1 MPSAVTLPF
10 LWLRWRQRVL
20 GSLFHGLAKLGD
32 FAFDLRAAREQVEV
46 LLDVPYGPHPVAHR
60 LDIYRPRDVAGP
72 LPVMLY
78 IHGGAFVLCSKD
90 THRHLALLNAQR
102 AGYLV
107 FNINYRLAP
116 QHPFPAA
123 VADACAAYRWVCAHA
138 REYGGDPERIVV
150 AGESAGGNLALGVA
164 IAASYRRPETYTRSM
179 FRCPTPLGV
188 MPLMPLLQTS
198 DPARRIGQPG
208 VSRLALSVLKDI
220 ERAYLGGPLAA
231 AAAPLLA
238 DPVRVLEECG
248 RPDRVFPQ
256 VFSGAG
262 TADLC
267 CADVR
272 RLASACREL
281 GVPIETA
288 YFRDEGHAFHAL
300 HWRRAAVRFWRRS
313 VKFLRG
319 VAGLPARA
327 SRILRPAIGSPFALS
342 VAAPP
347 RSRRAV

>member
-1 MPSAVTLPF
+1 MTAAMRPSF

-20 GSLFHGLAKLGD
+20 GSLFHGLARLGD
-32 FAFDLRAAREQVEV
+32 FAADLRAARADVDVQ
-46 LLDVPYGPHPVAHR
+46 LDVPYGPHPVAHR
-60 LDIYRPRDVAGP
+60 LDIYRPRYPRRGERL

-116 QHPFPAA
+116 RHPFPAA
-123 VADACAAYRWVCAHA
+123 IADACSAYRWVAAHA
-138 REYGGDPERIVV
+138 REYGGDPDRIVV

-164 IAASYRRPETYTRSM
+164 IAATYRRPETYTRSL
-179 FRCPTPLGV
+179 FHGPKPLGV

-198 DPARRIGQPG
+198 DPAGRIGQPG

-220 ERAYLGGPLAA
+220 ELAYLGGPFAA
-231 AAAPLLA
+231 ATAPLLA

-248 RPDRVFPQ
+248 RPARAFPH

-272 RLASACREL
+272 RLAQVCREL
-281 GVPIETA
+281 GLPMQAA

-300 HWRRAAVRFWRRS
+300 HWRNAARRFWRKS
-313 VKFLRG
+313 VSFLRR
-319 VAGLPARA
+319 VAGLPGG
-327 SRILRPAIGSPFALS
+327 L
-342 VAAPP
+342 V
-347 RSRRAV
+347 RRAGRALPA

>member
-1 MPSAVTLPF
+1 M
-10 LWLRWRQRVL
+10 RWRRRILQT
-20 GSLFHGLAKLGD
+20 LFNGLARAGD
-32 FAFDLRAAREQVEV
+32 FAGDLRAAREQVQVE
-46 LLDVPYGPHPVAHR
+46 LDVPYGPHAVAHR
-60 LDIYRPRDVAGP
+60 LDVYRPRGLKGP

-102 AGYLV
+102 AGYVV

-116 QHPFPAA
+116 RHPFPAA
-123 VADACAAYRWVCAHA
+123 ITDACAAYRWVAQHA
-138 REYGGDPERIVV
+138 RDYGGDPDRIVV

-164 IAASYRRPETYTRSM
+164 VAASYALPESWTRGM
-179 FRCPTPLGV
+179 LRTRAPAGV

-198 DPARRIGQPG
+198 RPESRVGQRGMNRIA
-208 VSRLALSVLKDI
+208 LAVLRDI
-220 ERAYLGGPLAA
+220 ERAYLGAA
-231 AAAPLLA
+231 AADAPLLA

-248 RPDRVFPQ
+248 APERAFPR

-272 RLASACREL
+272 RLALACREL
-281 GVPIETA
+281 GVPMQAA

-300 HWRRAAVRFWRRS
+300 HWRAAARRFWKKS
-313 VKFLRG
+313 VAFLRRL
-319 VAGLPARA
+319 A
-327 SRILRPAIGSPFALS
+327 LRPARG
-342 VAAPP
+342 V
-347 RSRRAV
+347 SRGAWVRA

>member
-1 MPSAVTLPF
+1 MATAATLPL

-20 GSLFHGLAKLGD
+20 GSLFHGLARLGD
-32 FAFDLRAAREQVEV
+32 LDSSLRAARADVDVQ
-46 LLDVPYGPHPVAHR
+46 LDVPYGPHPVAHR
-60 LDIYRPRDVAGP
+60 LDVYRPRHVDGP

-90 THRHLALLNAQR
+90 THRHLALLNAHR

-123 VADACAAYRWVCAHA
+123 IADACAAYRWVCAHA

-198 DPARRIGQPG
+198 DPARRAGQVG
-208 VSRLALSVLKDI
+208 VNRLALSVLKDI
-220 ERAYLGGPLAA
+220 ERAYLGGPFTAA
-231 AAAPLLA
+231 SAPLLA

-272 RLASACREL
+272 RLAQACREL
-281 GVPIETA
+281 GIPVETA

-300 HWRRAAVRFWRRS
+300 HWREAARRFWRRS
-313 VKFLRG
+313 VRFLRG
-319 VAGLPARA
+319 VAGLPAR
-327 SRILRPAIGSPFALS
+327 
-342 VAAPP
+342 VAPIV
-347 RSRRAV
+347 RRASAARV

>member
-32 FAFDLRAAREQVEV
+32 LAADLRAAREDVDV

-60 LDIYRPRDVAGP
+60 LDIYRPRDADGP
-72 LPVMLY
+72 LPVLLY

-123 VADACAAYRWVCAHA
+123 IADACAAYRWVAAHA
-138 REYGGDPERIVV
+138 REYGGDPDRIVV

-164 IAASYRRPETYTRSM
+164 IAATYRRPETYTRAV
-179 FRCPTPLGV
+179 FHGPRPLGV

-198 DPARRIGQPG
+198 DPASRAGQRG
-208 VSRLALSVLKDI
+208 INRLALSVLRDI
-220 ERAYLGGPLAA
+220 ERAYLGGPCAMA
-231 AAAPLLA
+231 RAPLLA

-248 RPDRVFPQ
+248 RPDREFPH

-272 RLASACREL
+272 RLAHACREL
-281 GVPIETA
+281 GLPVQTA

-300 HWRRAAVRFWRRS
+300 HWRDAARRFWRKS
-313 VKFLRG
+313 VAFLRR
-319 VAGLPARA
+319 VAGTPARA
-327 SRILRPAIGSPFALS
+327 APLARRLAVMPASTGVRGF
-342 VAAPP
+342 
-347 RSRRAV
+347 

>member
-1 MPSAVTLPF
+1 MPTAVTLPF

-32 FAFDLRAAREQVEV
+32 FASDLRAAREQVDV

-116 QHPFPAA
+116 QYPFPAA
-123 VADACAAYRWVCAHA
+123 VADACAAYRWACAHA

-179 FRCPTPLGV
+179 FRCPTPVGV

-198 DPARRIGQPG
+198 EPGRRIGQPG
-208 VSRLALSVLKDI
+208 VSRLALSVLRDI

-231 AAAPLLA
+231 ANAPLLA

-248 RPDRVFPQ
+248 LPHRAFPQ

-272 RLASACREL
+272 RLAIACREL
-281 GVPIETA
+281 GVPIQTA

-319 VAGLPARA
+319 IAGQPARVA
-327 SRILRPAIGSPFALS
+327 VTRRIAAIRSP
-342 VAAPP
+342 
-347 RSRRAV
+347 